1 MSMIM
6 ALDESLDF
14 LYEDK
19 DIDDDDDNIEEDD
32 ICTLKVK
39 GGHAIAF
46 TNELFHAGGE
56 NNTAKTIYRLFAYI
70 VSNENDYP
78 NNKVFTK
85 TKGNMEKLNA
95 AREKADGV
103 K

>member
-1 MSMIM
+1 MIM

-19 DIDDDDDNIEEDD
+19 DVNNNDDDNIDEDD
-32 ICTLKVK
+32 ICSLRVN

-56 NNTAKTIYRLFAYI
+56 NNTAKFNYCLFVYI
-70 VSNENDYP
+70 MSNEEDYP
-78 NNKVFTK
+78 NNQVFTK

-95 AREKADGV
+95 AGEKAEGD